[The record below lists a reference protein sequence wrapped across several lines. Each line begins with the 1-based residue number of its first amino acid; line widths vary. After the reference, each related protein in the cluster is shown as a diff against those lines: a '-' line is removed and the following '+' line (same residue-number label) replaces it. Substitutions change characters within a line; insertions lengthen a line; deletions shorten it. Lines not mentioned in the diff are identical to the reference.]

1 MRRMIWILVY
11 YSRFATRPSGV
22 NRGPSFTT
30 QQLQLVQHAEELGYD
45 TAWLTEH
52 HFTEDG
58 YSPSLLP
65 IAGTIAGMTSRIRIG
80 TFLLLLPL
88 HNAVRVAEDVATVDI
103 LSNGRFDLGVGQGYA
118 PAEFTGYGIDRKERA
133 SRLEEGIEVIQGMCT
148 QSSFS
153 YEGRHYQLKDIAMM
167 PPAIQTPHPPIWVG
181 ARGPKG
187 IARAARMGCHFLGV
201 SDPNAQELYDT
212 TLQETG
218 RDPKDY
224 NAAQVRFTYIAP
236 SHAEA
241 WDDAQEHLH
250 YMLKWYGIWASEAK
264 DFKDDVQAVD
274 GLPPPEQL
282 RHSDMQLIGAPI
294 IGSPEEVGQELQVS
308 CQSLRTTHIVL
319 GMLLPGLD
327 PAKMR
332 RSMELFAKEVMPTF
346 K

>member
-1 MRRMIWILVY
+1 MDIGILFPFRNPPQWRQPWVEFY
-11 YSRFATRPSGV
+11 A
-22 NRGPSFTT
+22 

-65 IAGTIAGMTSRIRIG
+65 IAGTIAGMTRRIRIG

-88 HNAVRVAEDVATVDI
+88 HNAVRVAEDAATVDI
-103 LSNGRFDLGVGQGYA
+103 LSDGRFDLGVGQGYA
-118 PAEFTGYGIDRKERA
+118 PTEFTGYGIDRKERA
-133 SRLEEGIEVIQGMCT
+133 SRLEEGIEVIQGMWT
-148 QSSFS
+148 QSPFS

-201 SDPNAQELYDT
+201 SDPNAQALYDN

-224 NAAQVRFTYIAP
+224 HAAQVRFTYIAP

-264 DFKDDVQAVD
+264 DLKTMSRRLTVC
-274 GLPPPEQL
+274 
-282 RHSDMQLIGAPI
+282 H
-294 IGSPEEVGQELQVS
+294 
-308 CQSLRTTHIVL
+308 
-319 GMLLPGLD
+319 
-327 PAKMR
+327 R
-332 RSMELFAKEVMPTF
+332 RSSSATQICN
-346 K
+346 